1 MVSLKHADIKHIKAI
16 LFDLGN
22 TLYDK
27 NQFLKQAFAEVVK
40 YLAKNHNLNYR
51 NTYALINRI
60 WKIKTSHYEFIFDDL
75 LRILGIYSAE
85 LLTKTQER
93 YHGFKPAIKPYPG
106 VKPMLNALGKK
117 YRLGLVTDG
126 HPTMQRNKIA
136 ALGLTKSFDTT
147 IFTADYS
154 PQYKKPNPFVYRLA
168 MEKLDAT
175 PQETIYVGDNP
186 YDDFKGARE
195 LGIFTVRVL
204 QGEFKTVRLNNGYEA
219 DVSIKNIKGLT
230 KLLK

>member
-1 MVSLKHADIKHIKAI
+1 MVSLKHPDIKHIKAI

-22 TLYDK
+22 TLYNK

-85 LLTKTQER
+85 LLTKTQEV